1 MKKWLNILFEPP
13 EKNARFSWKHLP
25 FLLKETY
32 FSWID
37 KDPFK
42 LSAVTAYYAILS
54 LPAFLIMVLNLV
66 GSVWEKDL
74 VHGKL
79 FGEIA
84 SALGPDTAMAIQNMI
99 ANKGNENTS
108 LTTTILG
115 VGILLYGATGVF
127 YQLQNSLN
135 EIWNSKTNY
144 ANGIIAMFIGRV
156 KGLGFILILGFLLL
170 ISFILTSLLSVFSEQ
185 FSALFSIVDLRWAMV
200 VDFLF
205 SFVFISLLFAAMFKY
220 LPSTVVPWKA
230 VRRGAILT
238 AILFLIGKYVLAFY
252 FSEAEPSSTYGTA
265 GSVILVMLW
274 VSYSSLIVFFGA
286 NFTKVFQ
293 DKYLTDPSLDQSNAK
308 PLPPL

>member
-1 MKKWLNILFEPP
+1 M
-13 EKNARFSWKHLP
+13 P

-32 FSWID
+32 LSWID

-66 GSVWEKDL
+66 GSVWEKDV

-84 SALGPDTAMAIQNMI
+84 SALGPETAMSIQGMI
-99 ANKGNENTS
+99 TNKGSEPTS
-108 LTTTILG
+108 VTTTILG
-115 VGILLYGATGVF
+115 VAVLLYGSTGVF
-127 YQLQNSLN
+127 YQLQNALN
-135 EIWNSKTNY
+135 EIWNAKTNY
-144 ANGIIAMFIGRV
+144 ANGIVAMFIGRI
-156 KGLGFILILGFLLL
+156 KGLGFIVILGFLLL
-170 ISFILTSLLSVFSEQ
+170 VSFILTSLLSLFSEQ
-185 FSALFSIVDLRWAMV
+185 LSGLFSIVDLRWAMV

-230 VRRGAILT
+230 VSRGATLT

-252 FSEAEPSSTYGTA
+252 FSKAEPSSTYGTA

-286 NFTKVFQ
+286 NFTRIYSDIFVKGVI
-293 DKYLTDPSLDQSNAK
+293 DEH
-308 PLPPL
+308 